1 LQPGAVTPQTQGTF
15 EMAYDPKDPADKK
28 IVDDLVAAALA
39 DAEEKH
45 EADVAGLK
53 ANNARLKDQLKKA
66 SAGEGNAE
74 EITRLET
81 ELETSKAKLKTAEKD
96 LAKITKE
103 RDETAKALEGEASF
117 TQKLLVD
124 NGLTEA
130 LVAAN
135 VAKQF
140 LPAAKALLAGQ
151 VTLKVDG
158 ENRIAMVGEKKL
170 SDFVDEWSKG
180 EDGKHYVAA
189 PGNSGAG
196 AKPGDKTPGGSG
208 KTIDQAGFDAMR
220 PVERAAFFAEG
231 GTISAE

>member
-1 LQPGAVTPQTQGTF
+1 
-15 EMAYDPKDPADKK
+15 MAYDPKDPADKK
-28 IVDDLVAAALA
+28 IVDDLIAAALA

-45 EADVAGLK
+45 EADIAGLK
-53 ANNARLKDQLKKA
+53 ANNTRLKDQLKKA
-66 SAGEGNAE
+66 NAGEGNAE
-74 EITRLET
+74 EIARLEA

-103 RDETAKALEGEASF
+103 RDETAKTLEAETGF

-124 NGLTEA
+124 NGLTDA
-130 LVAAN
+130 LVKAN

-140 LPAAKALLAGQ
+140 LPAVKAMLAGQ

-158 ENRIAMVGEKKL
+158 ENRVAVVGDKSL
-170 SDFVDEWSKG
+170 ADFVTEWTKG

-189 PGNSGAG
+189 PANGGAG
-196 AKPGDKTPGGSG
+196 AKGGTDKPGGG
-208 KTIDQAGFDAMR
+208 KTIDQAGFDAMK

-231 GTISAE
+231 GTIAAE

>member
-1 LQPGAVTPQTQGTF
+1 
-15 EMAYDPKDPADKK
+15 MAYDPKDPADKK
-28 IVDDLVAAALA
+28 ILDDAVAAALA

-45 EADVAGLK
+45 EADIAGLK
-53 ANNARLKDQLKKA
+53 ANNTRLKDQLKKA
-66 SAGEGNAE
+66 NAGEANAE
-74 EITRLET
+74 EITRLEN
-81 ELETSKAKLKTAEKD
+81 ELATSQAKLKTAEKD

-103 RDETAKALEGEASF
+103 RDDTAKTLEAETGF

-158 ENRIAMVGEKKL
+158 DNRVAMVGEKKL
-170 SDFVDEWSKG
+170 SDFVGEWAKG

-189 PGNSGAG
+189 PANGGGGSKGG
-196 AKPGDKTPGGSG
+196 TDKPGSG
-208 KTIDQAGFDAMR
+208 KTVDQAGFDAMK
-220 PVERAAFFAEG
+220 PIERATFFAEG

>member
-1 LQPGAVTPQTQGTF
+1 
-15 EMAYDPKDPADKK
+15 MAYDPKDPADKK
-28 IVDDLVAAALA
+28 ILDDAVAAALA

-45 EADVAGLK
+45 EADIAGLK
-53 ANNARLKDQLKKA
+53 ANNTRLKEQLKKA
-66 SAGEGNAE
+66 NAGEANAE
-74 EITRLET
+74 EITRLEN
-81 ELETSKAKLKTAEKD
+81 ELATSQSKLKTAEKD

-103 RDETAKALEGEASF
+103 RDEAAKSLEGETAF

-151 VTLKVDG
+151 VTLKVEG
-158 ENRIAMVGEKKL
+158 ENRVAMVGDKSL
-170 SDFVDEWSKG
+170 ADFVGEWAKG
-180 EDGKHYVAA
+180 DDGKHYVAA
-189 PGNSGAG
+189 PANGGAG
-196 AKPGDKTPGGSG
+196 AKPGEKTPGGG
-208 KTIDQAGFDAMR
+208 KTIDQAGFDAMK

-231 GTISAE
+231 GTIAAE

>member
-1 LQPGAVTPQTQGTF
+1 LPHSKGTV

-28 IVDDLVAAALA
+28 IVDDAVAAALA
-39 DAEEKH
+39 DAEAAH
-45 EADVAGLK
+45 ETDIAGLK
-53 ANNARLKDQLKKA
+53 ANNARLKEQLKKA
-66 SAGEGNAE
+66 TAGEANAE

-81 ELETSKAKLKTAEKD
+81 ELANSQVKLKTAEKD
-96 LAKITKE
+96 LTKVTKE
-103 RDETAKALEGEASF
+103 RDEAAKSLEAETGF

-124 NGLTEA
+124 NGLSDA

-158 ENRIAMVGEKKL
+158 ENRVAMVGEKTL
-170 SDFVDEWSKG
+170 ADFVGEWAKG

-208 KTIDQAGFDAMR
+208 KTIDQAGFDAMK
-220 PVERAAFFAEG
+220 PVERAAFFSDG
-231 GTISAE
+231 GTIAAE